1 MAKRRTKIPAP
12 TWEHEHT
19 GITRKLEANRWQ
31 LWATVGIL
39 LLVVASLGVIG
50 FAFLADYIEDQQRP
64 GSLALRVADRELT
77 VEEYTERAVLKGEQV
92 GTFNATF
99 VVSLLNQDLI
109 EELMLLQFADEQ
121 SATATDEEI
130 REDIAVTLGIT
141 AGDSNFDARLQEELA
156 RNGLTEEQYRD
167 ISRAAILKAKVT
179 VGFQAEIPD
188 TLPSVNYREIQV
200 ADVETADDLVAQL
213 NEGAEFGPLAAENS
227 INQTSGQAGGE
238 KGWVAEGI
246 LDENAEAVL
255 FALEPGEI
263 TTFLEPSNSVFV
275 YEVTEKSDAHEV
287 SITDNIRLGELA
299 YAEWLTERALD
310 VDIENEMDTQIGD
323 SDKLGYVVDHANLTA
338 GSQAAPQPAPGHN

>member
-64 GSLALRVADRELT
+64 GSLALRVDERELS
-77 VEEYTERAVLKGEQV
+77 VEDYTKRAVLKGEQV
-92 GTFNATF
+92 GTFNATL

-109 EELMLLQFADEQ
+109 EEMMLLQFADEQ
-121 SATATDEEI
+121 SVTATDDEI
-130 REDIAVTLGIT
+130 HDDIASTLGIS
-141 AGDSNFDARLQEELA
+141 ADDSNFDARLQEELS

-167 ISRAAILKAKVT
+167 ISRASILKLKVT
-179 VGFQAEIPD
+179 VGFQAEIPE

-200 ADVETADDLVAQL
+200 SDMETADGLVTQL

-238 KGWVAEGI
+238 KGWVAEGV
-246 LDENAEAVL
+246 LDENTEAVL

-263 TTFLEPSNSVFV
+263 TTFTLDTSGNSFFV
-275 YEVTEKSDAHEV
+275 YEVTEKSDAQEV

-299 YAEWLTERALD
+299 YSEWLEERVLD
-310 VDIENEMDTQIGD
+310 ADIENEMDTQIGD
-323 SDKLGYVVDHANLTA
+323 PDKIGYVVDHANLTT
-338 GSQAAPQPAPGHN
+338 N

>member
-19 GITRKLEANRWQ
+19 GIARKLEANRWQ

-50 FAFLADYIEDQQRP
+50 VAFLADFIEDQQRP
-64 GSLALRVADRELT
+64 GSLAIRVDERELT
-77 VEEYTERAVLKGEQV
+77 VEDYTKRAVLKVEQV
-92 GTFNATF
+92 GISNATF

-109 EELMLLQFADEQ
+109 EEMMLLQFADEQ
-121 SATATDEEI
+121 SVTATDDEI
-130 REDIAVTLGIT
+130 HDDIAITLGIS
-141 AGDSNFDARLQEELA
+141 ADDSNFDARLQEELE

-167 ISRAAILKAKVT
+167 ISRAAVLKLKVT
-179 VGFQAEIPD
+179 AGFQAEIPD

-200 ADVETADDLVAQL
+200 EDMETAEGLIAQL
-213 NEGAEFGPLAAENS
+213 DEGAEFGPLAAENS

-238 KGWVAEGI
+238 KGWVAEGV
-246 LDENAEAVL
+246 LDENTEAVL

-263 TTFLEPSNSVFV
+263 TTFLGPNNSTFV
-275 YEVTEKSDAHEV
+275 YEVTEKSDAREV

-299 YAEWLTERALD
+299 YNEWLTERVVD
-310 VDIENEMDTQIGD
+310 VDVENEMDTQIGD
-323 SDKLGYVVDHANLTA
+323 PDKLGYVVDHAELTT
-338 GSQAAPQPAPGHN
+338 N

>member
-31 LWATVGIL
+31 LWATVAIL

-50 FAFLADYIEDQQRP
+50 FGFLSDYIEDQQRP
-64 GSLALRVADRELT
+64 GSLALRVAEQELT
-77 VEEYTERAVLKGEQV
+77 VEDYTNRAVLKAEQV
-92 GTFNATF
+92 GTFNATL
-99 VVSLLNQDLI
+99 VVALLNQDLI
-109 EELMLLQFADEQ
+109 EEMMLLQFADER
-121 SATATDEEI
+121 SVTATDDEI

-141 AGDSNFDARLQEELA
+141 ADDANFDARLQEELA

-167 ISRAAILKAKVT
+167 ISRAAILRLKVT
-179 VGFQAEIPD
+179 AGFQAEIPE

-200 ADVETADDLVAQL
+200 ADMETAEGLVAQL
-213 NEGAEFGPLAAENS
+213 NEGAEFGPLAADNS

-238 KGWVAEGI
+238 KGWVAEGV
-246 LDENAEAVL
+246 LDENTEAVL

-263 TTFLEPSNSVFV
+263 KTFLGPNDSVFV

-287 SITDNIRLGELA
+287 SITDNIRIGELA
-299 YAEWLTERALD
+299 YAEWLSEMVLD

-323 SDKLGYVVDHANLTA
+323 PDKLGYVVDHAELTT
-338 GSQAAPQPAPGHN
+338 N